1 MFRYL
6 TALFDHI
13 VHYKLAPAHR
23 RIAPEGQAALDRLKA
38 VDRQIEAGVYQGSDV
53 RGTRAY
59 AFHHIPPRERLIA
72 ANKGRDVTGLTPRRE
87 RRLSV
92 AGKKPWQPLLVTEPP
107 RDPEELARERE
118 DEASTLRASAEHL
131 AKRAASRLMRQ
142 RLGERY
148 APYRSLGQE
157 VLSNVGLDA
166 TWVRAGY
173 QQAIDDAHPIAATPD
188 EV

>member
-1 MFRYL
+1 MFRYIA
-6 TALFDHI
+6 ALFDHI
-13 VHYKLAPAHR
+13 VHYKLAPAHLKVENQGALER
-23 RIAPEGQAALDRLKA
+23 LQAA
-38 VDRQIEAGVYQGSDV
+38 DRQIEAGVYAGSDV

-72 ANKGRDVTGLTPRRE
+72 ANKGRDVTSLTPRRE

-92 AGKKPWQPLLVTEPP
+92 AGKKPWEPLLVTEPP

-118 DEASTLRASAEHL
+118 DEARALRDSAEHL
-131 AKRAASRLMRQ
+131 AKRAATRLARQ
-142 RLGERY
+142 RMRERY
-148 APYRSLGQE
+148 APYRSAGQE

-173 QQAIDDAHPIAATPD
+173 QQAIDDAHPIAETPD